1 MQCKSPGIRLAMA
14 VTLLGFV
21 LAAASGWQRTSGKTP
36 GNYRVI
42 TLPLRPLSISNA
54 GWVSGATYDQRAA
67 VWSSERGIQVIG
79 LPAQFNT
86 SESTSINSQ
95 GGAVGTAFT
104 LGSSRRL
111 AFLFRHDKVVVLPG
125 EQSSALAVND
135 AGDIVGQAKLTNM
148 KAVGPVL
155 WRKEVA
161 SDLHVCCSG
170 TARSING
177 KGQIVGDTYD
187 LQGDYHAFLW
197 SPPQDFRRL
206 ETPEEKSSSAIA
218 INDRGQ
224 VVVVSFPAGLFLFT
238 DGKSEKLDLP
248 ASFPRG
254 INNNGIIVG
263 SFGSNPES
271 QRAFIWERDRGR
283 QDLNALIPQ
292 DSGWKLEVASSIN
305 DRGEVVG
312 WGDHGDAENVG
323 FLLIPVSDSR

>member
-1 MQCKSPGIRLAMA
+1 
-14 VTLLGFV
+14 
-21 LAAASGWQRTSGKTP
+21 
-36 GNYRVI
+36 
-42 TLPLRPLSISNA
+42 
-54 GWVSGATYDQRAA
+54 
-67 VWSSERGIQVIG
+67 
-79 LPAQFNT
+79 
-86 SESTSINSQ
+86 
-95 GGAVGTAFT
+95 
-104 LGSSRRL
+104 
-111 AFLFRHDKVVVLPG
+111 
-125 EQSSALAVND
+125 
-135 AGDIVGQAKLTNM
+135 M

-161 SDLHVCCSG
+161 SDLQVCCSG

-187 LQGDYHAFLW
+187 LQGYYHAFLW